1 MGEVRHE
8 TDAKATWAQR
18 VKQRR
23 HVNVA
28 AVAIAAKHARL
39 AWVILAHGAAPLR
52 HHPSRDIHMLP

>member
-1 MGEVRHE
+1 MGEARHE
-8 TDAKATWAQR
+8 TDGKGTWAQR
-18 VKQRR
+18 VKRRR

-39 AWVILAHGAAPLR
+39 AWVILAHGTEPLR